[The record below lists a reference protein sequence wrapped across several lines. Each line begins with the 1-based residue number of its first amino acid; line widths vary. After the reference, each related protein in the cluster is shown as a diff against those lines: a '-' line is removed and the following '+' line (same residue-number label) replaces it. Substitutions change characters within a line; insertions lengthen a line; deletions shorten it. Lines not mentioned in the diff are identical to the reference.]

1 MNLRFNQPAEQSAM
15 HRVLTKVA
23 AAVGFTAIVITG
35 MLITSSRGSAKNDN
49 NAEQDEKMKIQIGFQ
64 VNPVTLNLAGKDHDL
79 LYLGSYIV
87 NVTGDCNGCHS
98 NGPSTEY
105 LGNPALFA
113 PPSLTAHQVK
123 KVNPAT
129 FLGGG
134 RDFGAFPAPTSPLH
148 IFSRNLTP
156 DVTGMAEGGHSYSD
170 FVQIMRTGKD
180 FDGIHP
186 TCPAMTAQTASCVP
200 YPFDGSLLQIMRW
213 PSFQSMTDR
222 DLQAI
227 YEYLSA
233 VPCIDT
239 VVTGQPQLRNT
250 CPAK

>member
-1 MNLRFNQPAEQSAM
+1 MNSEFNQPARQSGM
-15 HRVLTKVA
+15 HRLFTKVA
-23 AAVGFTAIVITG
+23 AGVGFTAIVITG

-49 NAEQDEKMKIQIGFQ
+49 NAEQDEKMKIEIGFK
-64 VNPVTLNLAGKDHDL
+64 VNPVTLNTAGKDHDL

-98 NGPSTEY
+98 NGPSTEFV
-105 LGNPALFA
+105 GNPALFQ
-113 PPSLTAHQVK
+113 PPSHTAHQVK
-123 KVNPAT
+123 QINPAT

-148 IFSRNLTP
+148 IYSRNLTP

-170 FVQIMRTGKD
+170 FVQIMRTGID
-180 FDGIHP
+180 FDGVHP
-186 TCPAMTAQTASCVP
+186 TCPTTTQTASCVP

-213 PSFQSMTDR
+213 PSFQDMTDR
-222 DLQAI
+222 DLKAI

-239 VVTGQPQLRNT
+239 VVAGQPQLRNT
-250 CPAK
+250 CPAH

>member
-1 MNLRFNQPAEQSAM
+1 MNSEFNQPARQSGM
-15 HRVLTKVA
+15 HRLFTKVA
-23 AAVGFTAIVITG
+23 AGVGFTAIVITG

-49 NAEQDEKMKIQIGFQ
+49 NAEQDEKMKIEIGFK
-64 VNPVTLNLAGKDHDL
+64 VNPVTLNTAGKDHDL

-98 NGPSTEY
+98 NGPSTEF

-113 PPSLTAHQVK
+113 PPSHTAHQIK

-148 IFSRNLTP
+148 IYSRNLTP

-170 FVQIMRTGKD
+170 FVQIMRTGID
-180 FDGIHP
+180 FDGVHP
-186 TCPAMTAQTASCVP
+186 TCPTTTQTASCVP

-213 PSFQSMTDR
+213 PSFQDMTDR
-222 DLQAI
+222 DLKAI

-239 VVTGQPQLRNT
+239 VVAGQPQLRNT
-250 CPAK
+250 CPAH

>member
-1 MNLRFNQPAEQSAM
+1 MNSEFNQPARKSGM
-15 HRVLTKVA
+15 HRLFTKVA
-23 AAVGFTAIVITG
+23 AGVGFTAIVITG

-49 NAEQDEKMKIQIGFQ
+49 NAEQDEKMKIEIGFK
-64 VNPVTLNLAGKDHDL
+64 VNPVTLNTAGKDHDL

-98 NGPSTEY
+98 NGPSTEFI
-105 LGNPALFA
+105 GNPALFQ
-113 PPSLTAHQVK
+113 PPSHTAHQVK
-123 KVNPAT
+123 QINPAT

-148 IFSRNLTP
+148 IYSRNLTP

-170 FVQIMRTGKD
+170 FVQIMRTGID
-180 FDGIHP
+180 FDGVHP
-186 TCPAMTAQTASCVP
+186 TCPTTTQTASCVP

-213 PSFQSMTDR
+213 PSFQDMTDR
-222 DLQAI
+222 DLKAI

-239 VVTGQPQLRNT
+239 VVAGQPQLRNT
-250 CPAK
+250 CPAH

>member
-1 MNLRFNQPAEQSAM
+1 MNLESKQSAM
-15 HRVLTKVA
+15 RRLLNSVA
-23 AAVGFTAIVITG
+23 AALGLAAIVVAG

-49 NAEQDEKMKIQIGFQ
+49 NTEQDEKLKIQIGFQ
-64 VNPVTLNLAGKDHDL
+64 VNPVTLNQAGKDHDL
-79 LYLGSYIV
+79 LGLGSYIV

-98 NGPSTEY
+98 AGPTTEY

-113 PPSLTAHQVK
+113 PPSLTVHQTK
-123 KVNPAT
+123 KVNPDT

-134 RDFGAFPAPTSPLH
+134 RDFGAFPAPNSHLH

-156 DVTGMAEGGHSYSD
+156 DSTGRPEGGHSYSD
-170 FVQIMRTGKD
+170 FVQIMRTGID

-186 TCPAMTAQTASCVP
+186 TCPAGTAQTASCVP

-213 PSFQSMTDR
+213 PSFQDMTDR
-222 DLQAI
+222 ELRAI

-233 VPCIDT
+233 IPCIDT
-239 VVTGQPQLRNT
+239 VVKDQPQLRNT

>member
-1 MNLRFNQPAEQSAM
+1 MNLESNQPAEQRAM
-15 HRVLTKVA
+15 RRVLNKVA
-23 AAVGFTAIVITG
+23 PAMGLAAIVLAG

-49 NAEQDEKMKIQIGFQ
+49 NTEQDEKLKIQIGFQ
-64 VNPVTLNLAGKDHDL
+64 VNPVTLNQAGKDHDL
-79 LYLGSYIV
+79 LGLGSYIV

-98 NGPSTEY
+98 AGPTTEY

-113 PPSLTAHQVK
+113 PPSLTVHQTK
-123 KVNPAT
+123 KVNPDT

-134 RDFGAFPAPTSPLH
+134 RDFGAFPAPNSPLH

-156 DVTGMAEGGHSYSD
+156 DSTGLPEGGHSYSD
-170 FVQIMRTGKD
+170 FVQIMRTGID

-186 TCPAMTAQTASCVP
+186 TCPAGTAQTASCVP

-213 PSFQSMTDR
+213 PSFQDMTDR
-222 DLQAI
+222 ELRAI

-233 VPCIDT
+233 IPCIDT
-239 VVTGQPQLRNT
+239 VVKDQPQLRNT

>member
-1 MNLRFNQPAEQSAM
+1 MNSEFNQPARQSGM
-15 HRVLTKVA
+15 HRLFTKVA
-23 AAVGFTAIVITG
+23 AGVGFTAIVITG

-49 NAEQDEKMKIQIGFQ
+49 NAEQDEKMKIEIGFK
-64 VNPVTLNLAGKDHDL
+64 VNPVTLNTAGKDHDL

-98 NGPSTEY
+98 NGPSTEFI
-105 LGNPALFA
+105 GNPALFQ
-113 PPSLTAHQVK
+113 PPSHTAHQVK
-123 KVNPAT
+123 QINPAT

-148 IFSRNLTP
+148 IYSRNLTP

-170 FVQIMRTGKD
+170 FVQIMRTGID
-180 FDGIHP
+180 FDGVHP
-186 TCPAMTAQTASCVP
+186 TCPTTTQTASCVP

-213 PSFQSMTDR
+213 PSFQDMTDR
-222 DLQAI
+222 DLKAI

-233 VPCIDT
+233 VPCVDT
-239 VVTGQPQLRNT
+239 VVAGQPQLRNT
-250 CPAK
+250 CPAH

>member
-1 MNLRFNQPAEQSAM
+1 M
-15 HRVLTKVA
+15 HRLFTKVA
-23 AAVGFTAIVITG
+23 AGVGFTAIVITG

-49 NAEQDEKMKIQIGFQ
+49 NAEQDEKMKIEIGFK
-64 VNPVTLNLAGKDHDL
+64 VNPVTLNTAGKDHDL

-98 NGPSTEY
+98 NGPSTEFI
-105 LGNPALFA
+105 GNPALFQ
-113 PPSLTAHQVK
+113 PPSHTAHQVK
-123 KVNPAT
+123 QINPAT

-148 IFSRNLTP
+148 IYSRNLTP

-170 FVQIMRTGKD
+170 FVQIMRTGID
-180 FDGIHP
+180 FDGVHP
-186 TCPAMTAQTASCVP
+186 TCPTTTQTASCVP

-213 PSFQSMTDR
+213 PSFQDMTDR
-222 DLQAI
+222 DLKAI

-239 VVTGQPQLRNT
+239 VVAGQPQLRNT
-250 CPAK
+250 CPAH